1 MLALVSPMNGIEG
14 YNIINT
20 CYNLEK
26 PEKPNLNRKKKNLKK
41 PTYKILLVRT
51 IWNVEIYIV
60 DH

>member
-26 PEKPNLNRKKKNLKK
+26 PEKPNLNRKKKKPKK
-41 PTYKILLVRT
+41 AHI
-51 IWNVEIYIV
+51 
-60 DH
+60 